1 MSKTVSAVFNNTYD
15 RTDADGEMNYSGA
28 LSLSDAV
35 RVTSVRFVFEKIRRR
50 SSKPIT
56 AGATVTLASVSK
68 NIWSNSY
75 QGQWI
80 ETTIDGSSSNGTT
93 VEFIYSIN
101 SDYQTDLATSSIVEV
116 RIGRWG
122 EADVAAVGNK
132 TCTVYLTYDEA
143 STPDPSV
150 TYVASTGTL
159 NKTSVP
165 LDGSSITMSI
175 NASSSSLRHE
185 IVWACGSSSNK
196 VQVAAGT
203 TSYTF
208 VPQSWISLFSNSES
222 GTATA
227 TLSTYNGNTL
237 IGSAK
242 TYSFTVTVPT
252 TSAYSPSVTGSI
264 MAVALEPTTTT
275 QMSAYIQN
283 RSRVKISITGASPGS
298 GATIKSYQF
307 SGQNMS
313 VTVTADNTGNA
324 YATSEVITASGSQT
338 YRCVIT
344 DSRNRT
350 TSVQV
355 TINVN
360 AYSPPFFIVA
370 NAAKVEDNTSTTP
383 LETGTYLY
391 AYAEIGFS
399 SVDNQNT
406 ATWSWQFST
415 DGTTWN
421 TEDIV
426 ATGLTSGQG
435 SWSSGGKTAN
445 AYYVKFTATDTF
457 GSSTSLIVNA
467 TLSNITMF
475 FKKGGNGIG
484 IGAEVTKT
492 DENVKALEVA
502 SDWQM
507 YWGTAQVNNVAT
519 DVRIPGIIVSSTTPS
534 PRAGLIWLEPIS

>member
-1 MSKTVSAVFNNTYD
+1 MATQTASAVFTADSKYYKTNYD
-15 RTDADGEMNYSGA
+15 GYMVYNGT
-28 LSLSDAV
+28 LSLNNAA
-35 RVTSVRFVFEKIRRR
+35 RVTHITLVLNTVKLWSSGSETSSPGVFLDGFSDTLWTNTNDGPWPDAYVSNSGNR
-50 SSKPIT
+50 
-56 AGATVTLASVSK
+56 VTLDYSISSTKLAT
-68 NIWSNSY
+68 NILYSI
-75 QGQWI
+75 QVGQW
-80 ETTIDGSSSNGTT
+80 DGRD
-93 VEFIYSIN
+93 V
-101 SDYQTDLATSSIVEV
+101 LAS
-116 RIGRWG
+116 G
-122 EADVAAVGNK
+122 EK
-132 TCTVYLTYDEA
+132 TCTVTLTYEEA
-143 STPDPSV
+143 TPDPAV

-165 LDGSSITMSI
+165 MDGSSITMSI
-175 NASSSSLRHE
+175 SASSSSLSHE
-185 IVWACGSSSNK
+185 VVWACGNASSKSS
-196 VQVAAGT
+196 VAAGV
-203 TSYTF
+203 SSCTF
-208 VPQSWISLFSNSES
+208 NVPTDWNSQFPNSDS

-227 TLSTYNGNTL
+227 TLRTYNGNTL

-252 TSAYSPSVTGSI
+252 SSAYSPSVTGSI
-264 MAVALEPTTTT
+264 TAVALEPTTTT

-298 GATIKSYQF
+298 DATIKSYQF

-350 TSVQV
+350 TSIQV

-435 SWSSGGKTAN
+435 NWSSGGKTAN
-445 AYYVKFTATDTF
+445 AYYIKFTATDTF

-507 YWGTAQVNNVAT
+507 YWGTTQVNEVAT
-519 DVRIPGIIVSSTTPS
+519 DVRIPGIVVSTTAPS
-534 PRAGLIWLEPIS
+534 PRTGLIWLEPIS

>member
-1 MSKTVSAVFNNTYD
+1 MATQTVSAVFNNSFN
-15 RTDADGEMNYSGA
+15 RTDVDGYMEYTGSLTLQNAARVTNVTLVFNTIKSAAGSHTEAPAVYLNSLSGNIWTNSNGPWVYASISTTGTKVTLSYDISDVKLATNTIYEVQISRWDVYDIRSSGA
-28 LSLSDAV
+28 
-35 RVTSVRFVFEKIRRR
+35 
-50 SSKPIT
+50 
-56 AGATVTLASVSK
+56 G
-68 NIWSNSY
+68 
-75 QGQWI
+75 
-80 ETTIDGSSSNGTT
+80 
-93 VEFIYSIN
+93 
-101 SDYQTDLATSSIVEV
+101 
-116 RIGRWG
+116 
-122 EADVAAVGNK
+122 
-132 TCTVYLTYDEA
+132 TCTVSLTYEEA
-143 STPDPSV
+143 AAPDPVVSY
-150 TYVASTGTL
+150 TASTGTL

-165 LDGSSITMSI
+165 MDGSSITMSI
-175 NASSSSLRHE
+175 SASSSSLRHE
-185 IVWACGSSSNK
+185 VVWACGSASSTSS
-196 VQVAAGT
+196 VAAGVSSCT
-203 TSYTF
+203 FNVPTSWNSQFT
-208 VPQSWISLFSNSES
+208 NSES

-227 TLSTYNGNTL
+227 TLRTYDGNTL

-242 TYSFTVTVPT
+242 TYNFTVTVPT
-252 TSAYSPSVTGSI
+252 SAAYFPSVTGSI
-264 MAVALEPTTTT
+264 TAVALEPTTTT

-283 RSRVKISITGASPGS
+283 RSRVKISITGTSPGS
-298 GATIKSYQF
+298 DATIKSYQF

-324 YATSEVITASGSQT
+324 SATSEVIAASGSQT

-399 SVDNQNT
+399 SVNNQNT

-415 DGTTWN
+415 DGTAWN

-426 ATGLTSGQG
+426 ATELTSGQG

-445 AYYVKFTATDTF
+445 AYYIKFTATDTF
-457 GSSTSLIVNA
+457 GSSTSLIINA

-507 YWGTAQVNNVAT
+507 YWGTTQVNNVAT
-519 DVRIPGIIVSSTTPS
+519 DVRIPGIIVSQTAPS
-534 PRAGLIWLEPIS
+534 PRIGLIWLEPIS